1 MTDQRA
7 RDARG
12 RVVRPPS
19 PGLLLSVG
27 LSVLLAACATT
38 ADRPKARLLLP
49 GPQSLPINTVTGDLI
64 IAELERATVSL
75 RALSWDGLQ
84 RFYAAQRDL
93 VNPFADLPAGDARPT
108 TFLLHLR
115 NDSPDPLSFDPTAA
129 RLADQEGRRQAPLDY
144 PALYVTLA
152 GREQGAERL
161 RAIQRT
167 ALTATVIVP
176 PGGERR
182 GLLLFPELPAD
193 ARAVLVYL
201 ASLYRGSA
209 PQLLV
214 FQFLV
219 TEQP

>member
-7 RDARG
+7 SDARG
-12 RVVRPPS
+12 RVVRPLS
-19 PGLLLSVG
+19 PGAVLVG
-27 LSVLLAACATT
+27 VCVLLVACATT
-38 ADRPKARLLLP
+38 ADRPKARLLHP
-49 GPQSLPINTVTGDLI
+49 APQSLPINTVTGDLI
-64 IAELERATVSL
+64 IAQLERATVSL
-75 RALSWDGLQ
+75 RALPWEGLQ

-93 VNPFADLPAGDARPT
+93 VNPFADLPAGSPRPT
-108 TFLLHLR
+108 VFLLHLR
-115 NDSPDPLSFDPTAA
+115 NDSSDTLSFDPTAA
-129 RLADQEGRRQAPLDY
+129 TLADQEGRRRAPLDY
-144 PALYVTLA
+144 PALYATLA
-152 GREQGAERL
+152 GLERGAERL
-161 RAIQRT
+161 RAVQRT

-193 ARAVLVYL
+193 ARAVLVDL